1 MSVKNIQGW
10 KADWNK
16 RKYVQSGE
24 NLGASRDGLF
34 LSGES
39 TLIVSGPNT
48 IRNADDNLNLVPIG
62 LVQQAQLS
70 QNKEINQVFEI
81 GGRLPF
87 FVPGR
92 VVVRASLAR
101 VLFDG
106 PSLFYALYRS
116 SEGGGDNDNISVK
129 VPTVDHFTG
138 EPGSLNV
145 PTKPYPTTGVIEDTP
160 GGDAAGANPG
170 RFWTNLAS
178 SLFNKPIGLGFILF
192 DMAGN
197 PYGGA
202 YLEGCYVQ
210 SHNFGVSANQTVL
223 AENVSLTATRLRP
236 LSAATLGSPNVS
248 VEGQVAP

>member
-1 MSVKNIQGW
+1 MSVKNVQGW

-24 NLGASRDGLF
+24 NLGASKDGLF

-39 TLIVSGPNT
+39 TLIVSGPPVIENT
-48 IRNADDNLNLVPIG
+48 SDALELIPVG

-116 SEGGGDNDNISVK
+116 SEGGSPENVSVR
-129 VPTVDHFTG
+129 VPTIDQFSN
-138 EPGSLNV
+138 EPGSLNI
-145 PTKPYPTTGVIEDTP
+145 PTKPYPAEGSIADAP
-160 GGDAAGANPG
+160 DAAAADANPG

-210 SHNFGVSANQTVL
+210 SHTFGVSANQTVL
-223 AENVSLTATRLRP
+223 AENVTLTATRLRP
-236 LSAATLGSPNVS
+236 LSASTLGSPNVS
-248 VEGQVAP
+248 VVGQTTP